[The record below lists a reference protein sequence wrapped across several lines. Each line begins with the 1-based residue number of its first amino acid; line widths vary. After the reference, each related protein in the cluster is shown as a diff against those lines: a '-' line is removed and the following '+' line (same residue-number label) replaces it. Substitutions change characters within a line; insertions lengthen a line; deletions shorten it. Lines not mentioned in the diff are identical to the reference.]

1 MTEFE
6 EMLED
11 DILLGKAKEAVDE
24 LMRNNEVDFAVALIV
39 ALRDYLADQYDD
51 ETAYEI
57 LEEIA
62 DGLEWTFSTWMKTMT
77 QMQGITLINM

>member
-1 MTEFE
+1 METFE

-11 DILLGKAKEAVDE
+11 DVMLGKAKEAIDSV
-24 LMRNNEVDFAVALIV
+24 MKNEEPDFAIALIV
-39 ALRDYLADQYDD
+39 ALRDWIADYYDD

-62 DGLEWTFSTWMKTMT
+62 DGLE
-77 QMQGITLINM
+77 

>member
-11 DILLGKAKEAVDE
+11 DILLGQAKEAVNE
-24 LMRNNEVDFAVALIV
+24 LMQNKEADFAIALLV

-62 DGLEWTFSTWMKTMT
+62 DGLE
-77 QMQGITLINM
+77 

>member
-11 DILLGKAKEAVDE
+11 EILLGKAKDTVDE
-24 LMRNNEVDFAVALIV
+24 IMQGQETDFAVALIV
-39 ALRDYLADQYDD
+39 ALRDFLADQYDD
-51 ETAYEI
+51 ETAYQI

-62 DGLEWTFSTWMKTMT
+62 DGLE
-77 QMQGITLINM
+77 

>member
-62 DGLEWTFSTWMKTMT
+62 DGLE
-77 QMQGITLINM
+77 

>member
-11 DILLGKAKEAVDE
+11 DILLGKAKDAV
-24 LMRNNEVDFAVALIV
+24 NEIMQGQETDFAVALIV
-39 ALRDYLADQYDD
+39 ALRDFLADQYDD

-62 DGLEWTFSTWMKTMT
+62 DGLE
-77 QMQGITLINM
+77 

>member
-1 MTEFE
+1 MENFE

-11 DILLGKAKEAVDE
+11 DVMLGRAKEAIDNAMKDE
-24 LMRNNEVDFAVALIV
+24 EPDFATALIV
-39 ALRDYLADQYDD
+39 ALRDWIADYYDD

-62 DGLEWTFSTWMKTMT
+62 DGLE
-77 QMQGITLINM
+77 

>member
-1 MTEFE
+1 
-6 EMLED
+6 
-11 DILLGKAKEAVDE
+11 
-24 LMRNNEVDFAVALIV
+24 MRSNEVDFAVALIV

-62 DGLEWTFSTWMKTMT
+62 DGLE
-77 QMQGITLINM
+77 